1 MSKHSIQITDDK
13 LFSDI
18 VEYCKLNNEKISN
31 FCQRILKKQ
40 LAIEKYGDTPFG
52 KIIENNSYPQEYND
66 ELDNNEEASTTSFM
80 DPHIPEYF
88 KKTKERIDK
97 IESTGFI
104 DSTNKTEKP
113 EIIEEKVEDIKTK
126 KRRL

>member
-1 MSKHSIQITDDK
+1 MARAIDADALDVHSLPMDMGGCLFIDDVTEMIANAPTIEPKQEWIDLQERRPEMEK
-13 LFSDI
+13 LGS
-18 VEYCKLNNEKISN
+18 VWISET
-31 FCQRILKKQ
+31 IL
-40 LAIEKYGDTPFG
+40 AAHHGYVICFG
-52 KIIENNSYPQEYND
+52 
-66 ELDNNEEASTTSFM
+66 
-80 DPHIPEYF
+80 YF